1 MRLSTKCRYGLRAM
15 IDLALFSGRSHV
27 ALRDIAD
34 RQEISLKYLEQ
45 DFSIL
50 KRSGLIRS
58 VKGAQGGY
66 LLARP
71 ASEIRVGEIIEILE
85 GDLYLI
91 DPPTGEEP
99 PIRAFLYTNLWN
111 DLNHDV
117 ADIFH
122 SVTLAE
128 LAEEYAMTVSGG
140 SMYYI

>member
-34 RQEISLKYLEQ
+34 RQQISLKYLEQ

-50 KRSGLIRS
+50 KRSGLVRS

-71 ASEIRVGEIIEILE
+71 ANEIHVDEVIRVLE
-85 GDLYLI
+85 GDLYLM
-91 DPPTGEEP
+91 DPPKGDEP
-99 PIRAFLYTNLWN
+99 PIRAFLYTGLWN
-111 DLNHDV
+111 NLNGDV
-117 ADIFH
+117 ARVLH
-122 SVTLAE
+122 SETLAE
-128 LAEEYAMTVSGG
+128 LAEEYAGTVSGG
-140 SMYYI
+140 SMYYL